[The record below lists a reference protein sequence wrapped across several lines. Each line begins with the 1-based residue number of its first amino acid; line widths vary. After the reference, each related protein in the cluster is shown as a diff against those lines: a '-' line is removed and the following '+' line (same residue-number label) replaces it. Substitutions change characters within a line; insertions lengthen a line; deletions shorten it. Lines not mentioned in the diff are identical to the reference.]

1 MSTDLKFQ
9 IKSSSSSNTELIGR
23 QIGANLKGGE
33 VIRLSADLGGGKTTL
48 TRGILDGL
56 GSADMVASPTFTIS
70 KLYTAGDLSIHHF
83 DFYRLNDAGIIAN
96 ELSEVAEDPNN
107 IVIIEW
113 ADIIQDILPG
123 KTINIALDYDSEDTR
138 QISFTLPKGYEYII
152 KGIK

>member
-1 MSTDLKFQ
+1 
-9 IKSSSSSNTELIGR
+9 
-23 QIGANLKGGE
+23 
-33 VIRLSADLGGGKTTL
+33 
-48 TRGILDGL
+48 
-56 GSADMVASPTFTIS
+56 MVASPTFTIS

-123 KTINIALDYDSEDTR
+123 KTINIALDYDSEVTR

>member
-70 KLYTAGDLSIHHF
+70 KIYTAGDLNIHHF

-123 KTINIALDYDSEDTR
+123 KTINIALDYDSEVTR
-138 QISFTLPKGYEYII
+138 QISFNLPKDYEYII

>member
-70 KLYTAGDLSIHHF
+70 KVYTAGDLNIHHF

-96 ELSEVAEDPNN
+96 ELSEVAEEPNN
-107 IVIIEW
+107 LII
-113 ADIIQDILPG
+113 
-123 KTINIALDYDSEDTR
+123 N
-138 QISFTLPKGYEYII
+138 
-152 KGIK
+152 